1 MKKRGLGIREQ
12 GLENTG
18 PESQRLERLLREAL
32 SPIGDRNGP
41 ERDLW
46 PAMLRKF
53 DQRPLRVPW
62 FDWALIGALVALIAA
77 FPAAIPVLMYY
88 L

>member
-1 MKKRGLGIREQ
+1 MKRQGSGIRDQ
-12 GLENTG
+12 GS
-18 PESQRLERLLREAL
+18 ESIEKLLRQAL
-32 SPIGDRNGP
+32 RPIGDTDGP

-46 PAMLRKF
+46 PAMLRKL
-53 DQRPLRVPW
+53 DERPTRVPW
-62 FDWALIGALVALIAA
+62 FDWALIGALAALIAV